1 MREQVYLALQM
12 LEDLAIRS
20 HDYGDKTSTETALFC
35 HDVLSA
41 ISFDYHE
48 EKANETKK
56 ASIANFKNE
65 SLQRLIS
72 YFDKNQLQARYPNL
86 EASAIDTAISSFNKI
101 NIDIKRFEK
110 DAEQILTDVNDD
122 VILELLR
129 F

>member
-1 MREQVYLALQM
+1 MREQIYLALQL

-20 HDYGDKTSTETALFC
+20 HDYGDKASAETAVFC
-35 HDVLSA
+35 HEVLSA
-41 ISFDYHE
+41 ISLDYHE
-48 EKANETKK
+48 EKKK
-56 ASIANFKNE
+56 EAEVIPISNFKNE

-86 EASAIDTAISSFNKI
+86 EPSAIDTAISSLDKI
-101 NIDIKRFEK
+101 SIDIKKFEK
-110 DAEQILTDVNDD
+110 DADQILTDVNDD